1 MRSGH
6 EKYRVDLPC
15 GERRYSEDTDAVDI
29 TDQEV
34 DVVVVVQ
41 PRLKSEPA
49 ADTPE
54 ARGWL
59 PGFFEKT
66 AGAWQG
72 DPLTR
77 PPQGKYEIRG
87 ELK

>member
-1 MRSGH
+1 MKSMQLTS
-6 EKYRVDLPC
+6 RVGKDGILKIQMP
-15 GERRYSEDTDAVDI
+15 VDI

-41 PRLKSEPA
+41 PRLKFKPG
-49 ADTPE
+49 ADMPE
-54 ARGWL
+54 VRGWL

-77 PPQGKYEIRG
+77 PPQGKYEIRE

>member
-1 MRSGH
+1 MKSMQLTS
-6 EKYRVDLPC
+6 RVGKDGILKIQMP
-15 GERRYSEDTDAVDI
+15 VDI

-41 PRLKSEPA
+41 PRLKFEPGV
-49 ADTPE
+49 DMLE
-54 ARGWL
+54 ARGWP

>member
-1 MRSGH
+1 MKSIQLTSHVG
-6 EKYRVDLPC
+6 KDGILKIQMP
-15 GERRYSEDTDAVDI
+15 VDI

-41 PRLKSEPA
+41 PRLKFEPA
-49 ADTPE
+49 VDTPE
-54 ARGWL
+54 ARGWP

-77 PPQGKYEIRG
+77 PPQGKYEIRE

>member
-1 MRSGH
+1 MKSIQLTSHVG
-6 EKYRVDLPC
+6 KDGILKIQMP
-15 GERRYSEDTDAVDI
+15 VDI

-41 PRLKSEPA
+41 PRLKFESA
-49 ADTPE
+49 VDTPE
-54 ARGWL
+54 ARGWP

-77 PPQGKYEIRG
+77 PPQGKYEIRE